1 MTFHIH
7 GVGISFNPLLETFL
21 ADNMVH
27 AVNLYELTVLILRIV
42 TTVFRPCHVRML
54 TNLV

>member
-1 MTFHIH
+1 MTFHFH
-7 GVGISFNPLLETFL
+7 GVGISFNPLLKTFL